1 MINKEVYEQLPELEA
16 NLLQAYHKAYGGNS
30 SPFRQFKSF
39 LLTGQRAKE
48 GRVVVANF
56 QAQPTEAGKQTGAE
70 AWSATF
76 AHRPIKTTAQQSQAA
91 APQPPDSEASQSGTA
106 VVVGVDN
113 ELMSSDI
120 LKLSITAVTEK
131 YTGEQLREY
140 AGRVGATIADIM
152 NSKQIIKAI
161 AAKLK
166 TDESKG

>member
-76 AHRPIKTTAQQSQAA
+76 AHRPTKTTAQQSQAA
-91 APQPPDSEASQSGTA
+91 APQPPDSEADQSGAA
-106 VVVGVDN
+106 VVVGG
-113 ELMSSDI
+113 SSIEADI
-120 LKLSITAVTEK
+120 QIMSITAVSEK
-131 YTGEQLREY
+131 YSKDDLAQH
-140 AGRVGATIADIM
+140 AKNIGATIADAM

>member
-1 MINKEVYEQLPELEA
+1 MINKEIYEQLPELEA

-48 GRVVVANF
+48 GRIVVANF
-56 QAQPTEAGKQTGAE
+56 QAQPTDAGKQTGAE

-76 AHRPIKTTAQQSQAA
+76 AHRPTKTTAQQSQAV
-91 APQPPDSEASQSGTA
+91 APQPLDNEADQSGAA
-106 VVVGVDN
+106 VVVEGSN
-113 ELMSSDI
+113 IEADI
-120 LKLSITAVTEK
+120 QIMSITAVSEK
-131 YTGEQLREY
+131 YSKDHLLEH
-140 AGRVGATIADIM
+140 AKNIGATIADAM

-166 TDESKG
+166 ADESKG